1 MLRRHIC
8 NANTCS
14 LKTGW
19 VLDEHF
25 SEEETEVQSD
35 LNNLHVSAERERVR
49 ITLRYPP
56 HAAPSNYLVHFLGV
70 CFPK

>member
-8 NANTCS
+8 NSNTCS

-19 VLDEHF
+19 MLDRHF

-49 ITLRYPP
+49 MTLRSLP
-56 HAAPSNYLVHFLGV
+56 HVAPSDYLFHFLGV
-70 CFPK
+70 RFPK